1 VRVGGGDQPP
11 TRIHRSTY
19 ERQRARKVAPVEF
32 SQRLTS
38 ILSKVIFRNMAFE
51 GPRELTDPKAMRAM
65 AHPVRLALMEALND
79 AGTLT
84 ATEAAERVGESP
96 SNCSFHLR
104 QLAKY
109 GFVEEADGGTGRQ
122 RPWKTVHTGMR
133 FSDVH
138 DDPEAA
144 RAGGVLARVVQE
156 RWLERAR
163 VGLAQR
169 HLQPLEWRRVS
180 GSDQMTLYVTPEEM
194 KEINDEILQILF
206 RYRDRIEDQSKR
218 PPGSRK
224 MEHVA
229 FYYPVD

>member
-1 VRVGGGDQPP
+1 
-11 TRIHRSTY
+11 
-19 ERQRARKVAPVEF
+19 
-32 SQRLTS
+32 
-38 ILSKVIFRNMAFE
+38 MAFE

-109 GFVEEADGGTGRQ
+109 GFVEEADGGSGRQ

-133 FSDVH
+133 FSDLH
-138 DDPEAA
+138 DDPETA

-169 HLQPLEWRRVS
+169 HLQPDEWRRVS

-194 KEINDEILQILF
+194 KQINDEILQILF
-206 RYRDRIEDQSKR
+206 RYRDRIEDHSKR

-224 MEHVA
+224 LEHVA